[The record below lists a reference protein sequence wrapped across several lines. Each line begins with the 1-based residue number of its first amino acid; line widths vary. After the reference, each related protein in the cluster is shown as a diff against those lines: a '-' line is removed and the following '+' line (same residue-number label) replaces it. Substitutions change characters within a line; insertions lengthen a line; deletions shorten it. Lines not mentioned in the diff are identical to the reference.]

1 VIHVA
6 HLSDR
11 IPILPALNADS
22 GHLLS
27 DAHDLALSEV
37 FDMSQLSLLLGDM
50 PIVELHELK
59 SSKYEPDRL
68 RVAVYD
74 GEVEQTDGHGRR
86 LRMGDIIAAAEPAEE
101 EIGCWSWFQGHG
113 EPGGVWGSWWHRKPG
128 MCRLCNVHSLAN
140 LLVGR

>member
-1 VIHVA
+1 VIHLA

-27 DAHDLALSEV
+27 DAHDLAVSEV
-37 FDMSQLSLLLGDM
+37 FDMSQLSLHLGDL

-59 SSKYEPDRL
+59 TSNYLPDRL
-68 RVAVYD
+68 KVVVYD
-74 GEVEQTDGHGRR
+74 EEVAQADVHGRR
-86 LRMGDIIAAAEPAEE
+86 LSIGDMIAAAHPAEE

-113 EPGGVWGSWWHRKPG
+113 EPGGVWGSWRVTES
-128 MCRLCNVHSLAN
+128 MA
-140 LLVGR
+140 